1 MMSVY
6 TTIAIN
12 MSLSNKNDIISLI
25 ISQIIMVFEH
35 KDVNFYTQAN
45 NILLA
50 LINGVKIH
58 YVPDTKEAI
67 LITGKLFLKEE
78 NFQKI
83 YLHHLNDNFA
93 ILKDSGKQRITLY
106 KSLAKIVFLV
116 SFIHFII
123 LLNLKI

>member
-1 MMSVY
+1 MKTLFGNKTKIDMMTVY

-25 ISQIIMVFEH
+25 ISQIIMIFEN
-35 KDVNFYTQAN
+35 KSVEYYTQAN
-45 NILLA
+45 DILLA

-67 LITGKLFLKEE
+67 LITGKLYLKEE

-83 YLHHLNDNFA
+83 NC
-93 ILKDSGKQRITLY
+93 
-106 KSLAKIVFLV
+106 
-116 SFIHFII
+116 II
-123 LLNLKI
+123 